1 MGSCDFQLFET
12 HKVYLASTTDAD
24 VKQSVASQLQTRDTD
39 PCKPGSNAL
48 VSRQDSLLNVD
59 GDYVDS
65 GVYHLHRVCHT
76 FI

>member
-1 MGSCDFQLFET
+1 MGGCDFQLFGT
-12 HKVYLASTTDAD
+12 HKIYLASTTDAD
-24 VKQSVASQLQTRDTD
+24 VKQFVASQLQTRNTD

-48 VSRQDSLLNVD
+48 VSRQDSFLNVD
-59 GDYVDS
+59 CDCAES